1 MTLPQVLCSGSQLQI
16 SAVNIQDSP
25 AFGPVDDIVSND
37 NPLKPSISL
46 FISSGQMI
54 MEQRTF

>member
-1 MTLPQVLCSGSQLQI
+1 MTLLQGLCSESQLQI
-16 SAVNIQDSP
+16 SDINIQDSP
-25 AFGPVDDIVSND
+25 AFGPVDEIVSND